1 MNKRSVSSRSS
12 LKFVIVLLM
21 TGGCAA
27 QQTTNVP
34 DTVLI
39 KGHVFTGTPEGLFVE
54 AIALKGARILA
65 VGSNQQITS
74 MAAPATQVIDL
85 TGHLVI
91 PGINDSHVHFQEDPI
106 GIKVDFGSM
115 EPTCSH
121 ALELLQQAAAKVPRG
136 TLLSGTIG
144 PEAFFDPACTAAALD
159 RVAPGDAVVLG
170 TWTPHAGILN
180 QAAAKRFGIDTSAL
194 PPLAGWYGKDLKSQ
208 HWDGVVHQGAW
219 FRIFDMLM
227 SEPSGQDARLRRL
240 LEGDARWGITSITLI
255 EFHPALRVAQLSA
268 VNSPLRVRLV
278 PALAYQEQNRR
289 RKPEYPPVPAQLA
302 DRVSVS
308 GEKWLLDSGT
318 IERSGAMRAPYADDP
333 TNSGQIDFSIEEMRA
348 ILEEARAGNRQLLL
362 HVIGDRTIETLLTLM
377 EETGG
382 AQAWAQ
388 QRLRIEH
395 GDGLM
400 PDLIPR
406 AERLGLIVVQ
416 NPMHFTLGEL
426 FLRRLGPERLAVFQP
441 FRSLLD
447 AGIPLVIASDGVTDT
462 PLLNPYLNIMLA
474 TGYPGKP
481 QQSLTLLQALKAYTE
496 TAAYAEF
503 AENSKGRLEPGKLAD
518 LAVLSQDIFQV
529 PSADLPKTESLLTIV
544 GGKVAYASGPFAHY
558 RGVE

>member
-1 MNKRSVSSRSS
+1 MNKRSVSFRSF
-12 LKFVIVLLM
+12 LKFVTVLLM
-21 TGGCAA
+21 TGGCGA

-39 KGHVFTGTPEGLFVE
+39 RGNVFTGTPEGLYVE
-54 AIALKGARILA
+54 AIALQGPRILA
-65 VGSNQQITS
+65 VGTSEKISS
-74 MAAPATQVIDL
+74 MAGPATKVIDL
-85 TGHLVI
+85 AGRLVI
-91 PGINDSHVHFQEDPI
+91 PGINDSHLHFQEDPI

-180 QAAAKRFGIDTSAL
+180 QAAAKRFGIDTSA
-194 PPLAGWYGKDLKSQ
+194 PPPMAGWYGKDLKSQ

-227 SEPSGQDARLRRL
+227 SEPSGQEARLRRL

-255 EFHPALRVAQLSA
+255 EFHPALRVAQLLA
-268 VNSPLRVRLV
+268 INSPLRVRLV

-289 RKPEYPPVPAQLA
+289 RRPEYPPVPAQLA

-333 TNSGQIDFSIEEMRA
+333 TNSGQIDFPVEEMRA
-348 ILEEARAGNRQLLL
+348 ILEEAKRRNRQLLL

-382 AQAWAQ
+382 AKAWAK

-416 NPMHFTLGEL
+416 NPMHFTFGEL

-474 TGYPGKP
+474 TVYPGKP

-503 AENSKGRLEPGKLAD
+503 AEKSKGRLEPGKLAD
-518 LAVLSQDIFQV
+518 LAVLSQDIFHV

-544 GGKVAYASGPFAHY
+544 GGRVAYASGPFAHY

>member
-289 RKPEYPPVPAQLA
+289 RKPEYPPVPAQ
-302 DRVSVS
+302 S
-308 GEKWLLDSGT
+308 
-318 IERSGAMRAPYADDP
+318 P
-333 TNSGQIDFSIEEMRA
+333 TE
-348 ILEEARAGNRQLLL
+348 
-362 HVIGDRTIETLLTLM
+362 
-377 EETGG
+377 
-382 AQAWAQ
+382 
-388 QRLRIEH
+388 
-395 GDGLM
+395 
-400 PDLIPR
+400 
-406 AERLGLIVVQ
+406 
-416 NPMHFTLGEL
+416 
-426 FLRRLGPERLAVFQP
+426 
-441 FRSLLD
+441 
-447 AGIPLVIASDGVTDT
+447 
-462 PLLNPYLNIMLA
+462 
-474 TGYPGKP
+474 
-481 QQSLTLLQALKAYTE
+481 
-496 TAAYAEF
+496 
-503 AENSKGRLEPGKLAD
+503 
-518 LAVLSQDIFQV
+518 
-529 PSADLPKTESLLTIV
+529 
-544 GGKVAYASGPFAHY
+544 
-558 RGVE
+558 